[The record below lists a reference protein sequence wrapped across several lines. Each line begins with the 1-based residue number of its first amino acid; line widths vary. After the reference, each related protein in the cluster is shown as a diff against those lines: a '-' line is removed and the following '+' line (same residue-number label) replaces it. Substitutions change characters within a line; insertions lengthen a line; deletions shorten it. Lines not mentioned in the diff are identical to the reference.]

1 MKGSGTLSVSLLSLF
16 SLYHFKTTGPDR
28 PRKKEKKKKTW
39 EETPSNFYSECLF
52 FILFSPF
59 LQNFLLLFVFVLK
72 ICVCIYF
79 LVGFNLWLF
88 ANTGL
93 LGFDKKRRFGSI
105 LDIFSL
111 HKKQRWEW
119 VKATNTKGWKTRD
132 VISDSKAERTL
143 EFLSPIHTLFAERA
157 KRALP
162 IWMERAFQLLYESKV

>member
-1 MKGSGTLSVSLLSLF
+1 MLSKLALIFPLSISSLF
-16 SLYHFKTTGPDR
+16 Y
-28 PRKKEKKKKTW
+28 
-39 EETPSNFYSECLF
+39 F
-52 FILFSPF
+52 FSFF
-59 LQNFLLLFVFVLK
+59 LQNFLFFFFVLK

-119 VKATNTKGWKTRD
+119 VKATNREGWKTRD
-132 VISDSKAERTL
+132 IISDSKAERTL
-143 EFLSPIHTLFAERA
+143 EFLSPIHTLFTERA

-162 IWMERAFQLLYESKV
+162 IWMERAFQLLYESKVWFMALVFLSTHTIGIYIL